1 MKKFTILLAAL
12 LAVCTTVAALAGNDR
27 MISVGELPASSQQFI
42 NTYFKGLEVSYAKVD
57 EELFD
62 KSYKVLFV
70 DGSMVE
76 FRRNGDWKEI
86 ECKYGEVPA
95 GIVPRPIRDCVST
108 RFAQRRIISL
118 DRDRRG
124 YDVGLD
130 NGLDLEFDSSFR
142 LVDIDD

>member
-70 DGSMVE
+70 DGSKVE

-124 YDVGLD
+124 YDVELD

>member
-70 DGSMVE
+70 DGSKVE

-86 ECKYGEVPA
+86 ECKYGEVPTEI
-95 GIVPRPIRDCVST
+95 GPRPIRDCVST

-124 YDVGLD
+124 YDVELD

>member
-70 DGSMVE
+70 DGSKVE

-118 DRDRRG
+118 DRDRRS
-124 YDVGLD
+124 YDVKLD

>member
-27 MISVGELPASSQQFI
+27 MISTGELPASSQQFI

-70 DGSMVE
+70 DGSKVE

-86 ECKYGEVPA
+86 ECKYGEVPV

-124 YDVGLD
+124 YDVELD

>member
-70 DGSMVE
+70 DGSKVE

-118 DRDRRG
+118 DRDRRS
-124 YDVGLD
+124 YDVELD

>member
-12 LAVCTTVAALAGNDR
+12 LAVCTTVATLAGNDR

-70 DGSMVE
+70 DGSKVE

-86 ECKYGEVPA
+86 ECKYGEVPTE
-95 GIVPRPIRDCVST
+95 IVPRPIRDCVST

-124 YDVGLD
+124 YDVELD

>member
-12 LAVCTTVAALAGNDR
+12 LAVCTTVVALAGNDR

-70 DGSMVE
+70 DGSKVE

-124 YDVGLD
+124 YDVELD

>member
-12 LAVCTTVAALAGNDR
+12 LAVCTTVVALAGNDR

-70 DGSMVE
+70 DGSKVE

-124 YDVGLD
+124 YDVELD
-130 NGLDLEFDSSFR
+130 NGLDLEFDSGFR

>member
-70 DGSMVE
+70 DGSKVE

-95 GIVPRPIRDCVST
+95 EIVPRQIRDCVST

-124 YDVGLD
+124 YDVELD